1 MTLFR
6 EVALAQCVRRL
17 LKGVRTGD
25 VVSPPPLVFENGRAS
40 FGGEPADFYAVGS
53 DLEFFVPQVVC
64 EIHPEFGPRPF
75 DGVFCYEMRK
85 TAPLQLSYIGSVIF
99 IDSQRLAA
107 FHTELRVA
115 RHADLVDWCLC
126 RVGEVDSRGHMK
138 DYDYHSGPTA
148 KIAQTIINAGPQ
160 MRWRWSV
167 EYGERQP
174 SSVSEES

>member
-1 MTLFR
+1 M
-6 EVALAQCVRRL
+6 
-17 LKGVRTGD
+17 
-25 VVSPPPLVFENGRAS
+25 FENGRAKRR
-40 FGGEPADFYAVGS
+40 GEPADFYRIGS
-53 DLEFFVPQVVC
+53 CLESFVPEVIC
-64 EIHPEFGPRPF
+64 EIHPEFGRRAL

-115 RHADLVDWCLC
+115 RHADLVEWCLC
-126 RVGEVDSRGHMK
+126 RVGEVDSRGRMK
-138 DYDYHSGPTA
+138 DYDCHSGPTA

-174 SSVSEES
+174 SSAPEEP